1 MGSFVSNCYL
11 NIVILKICL
20 KFKMN
25 QLFVLSALVCVLAV
39 PVLSTIELA
48 IGGLTLTAA
57 QTTLLGAGLLG
68 AKLLGVGVGAGLAS
82 KGRSRSRSYS
92 RGSYRKSYSRGRSY
106 GRKRYGRD
114 VSDNEVNEPEFLFQS
129 FEVSDPA
136 HCFRRYIC
144 DLATGQLNGK
154 PGHQV
159 INNLF
164 LTADYSKSATFEYEV
179 AFKFGQKLRSIQEC
193 EATYDCPLTGQQLDK
208 LFE

>member
-1 MGSFVSNCYL
+1 MKS
-11 NIVILKICL
+11 
-20 KFKMN
+20 KMN
-25 QLFVLSALVCVLAV
+25 QLFALSALVCVFAV

-57 QTTLLGAGLLG
+57 QTSLLGAGLLG

-82 KGRSRSRSYS
+82 RGRSRGRSYS
-92 RGSYRKSYSRGRSY
+92 RGSRRSYSRGRSSY

-114 VSDNEVNEPEFLFQS
+114 VSDNEVNQPELLFHS

-164 LTADYSKSATFEYEV
+164 LNFDQTKSATFEYEV

>member
-82 KGRSRSRSYS
+82 KGRSCS

-164 LTADYSKSATFEYEV
+164 LNYDYSKSAKFEYEV
-179 AFKFGQKLRSIQEC
+179 AFKF
-193 EATYDCPLTGQQLDK
+193 
-208 LFE
+208 

>member
-1 MGSFVSNCYL
+1 MGNAEYMGSFVSNCYL

-25 QLFVLSALVCVLAV
+25 QLFALSALVCVLAV

-82 KGRSRSRSYS
+82 KGRSRSRSY
-92 RGSYRKSYSRGRSY
+92 GH
-106 GRKRYGRD
+106 KRYGRD
-114 VSDNEVNEPEFLFQS
+114 VSDNEVNEAEFLFQS

-164 LTADYSKSATFEYEV
+164 LT
-179 AFKFGQKLRSIQEC
+179 
-193 EATYDCPLTGQQLDK
+193 
-208 LFE
+208 

>member
-25 QLFVLSALVCVLAV
+25 QLFALSTLVCVFAV

-82 KGRSRSRSYS
+82 RGRSRGRSYS
-92 RGSYRKSYSRGRSY
+92 RGSRKSYS
-106 GRKRYGRD
+106 RKRYGRD
-114 VSDNEVNEPEFLFQS
+114 VSDNEVNQPELLFHS
-129 FEVSDPA
+129 FEVSYPA

-144 DLATGQLNGK
+144 DLATGELNGK

-164 LTADYSKSATFEYEV
+164 LNFDQTKSATFEYEV

-193 EATYDCPLTGQQLDK
+193 EATYDCPLNGQQLDK